1 MRELDPDLPVYQ
13 IRTMEGLVAN
23 ALAPARFT
31 LLLLTIFAGVAG
43 VLAIAGIYSVM
54 AYMVTQRTH
63 EIGIRMA
70 LGAQARDMLRLVMR
84 QGVTLAVTGVAL
96 GLIGSFALQHVMK
109 GLLYGVSATDPMTF
123 VVISLLLFGATL
135 LACYVPARRATE
147 VDPIIALR
155 FE

>member
-1 MRELDPDLPVYQ
+1 MFEPQKFSGMLPWSTVVPDSSWTVTPMTSLGWACRKLTRIQTLPSFW
-13 IRTMEGLVAN
+13 
-23 ALAPARFT
+23 APLLSHVESLGWSSHGSARAMNPSA
-31 LLLLTIFAGVAG
+31 AGGG
-43 VLAIAGIYSVM
+43 V
-54 AYMVTQRTH
+54 
-63 EIGIRMA
+63 
-70 LGAQARDMLRLVMR
+70 
-84 QGVTLAVTGVAL
+84 VTGVAL
-96 GLIGSFALQHVMK
+96 GLTGSFALQHVMK